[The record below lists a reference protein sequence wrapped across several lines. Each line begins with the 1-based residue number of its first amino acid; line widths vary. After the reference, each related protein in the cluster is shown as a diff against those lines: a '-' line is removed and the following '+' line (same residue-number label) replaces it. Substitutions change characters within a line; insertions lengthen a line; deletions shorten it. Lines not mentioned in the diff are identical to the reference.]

1 MAGISFD
8 EFVNGGS
15 TKKGK
20 SSSKGIS
27 VSEFLNT
34 DYNKKKKPAIDFSQ
48 YDPDILNSL
57 KQDSS
62 TWNYDLFDAEDMQRK
77 AQGLMPK
84 SLADDYDLDD
94 PIDKAL
100 YEGGYVSR
108 KNFSKGYQQAERD
121 NASKADFNAKVIEG
135 VQAKLTSDP
144 EKTEKQA
151 FDEVFEELRKSDSY
165 KGIVKTDDKDAFFKQ
180 YAKGSMQ
187 SKLADAPNEFE
198 VSISD
203 WLNRKDGALGSVGMP
218 QPSET
223 YTERRLKG
231 TTPVIN
237 TRITP
242 ITEEQIA
249 EAVQKKETAQKEE
262 KAEILTDAAKYQG
275 DDRIKDIDSRIKEI
289 SRTLNR
295 TQGVQQTYITPDK
308 VNALL
313 DERNALQAELS
324 ALQGDRA
331 EITAGRNA
339 SALAPFY
346 KTTKAADFE
355 QNSSYD
361 PARAR
366 MEDVLYSFIN
376 GETPAETSMINPVGT
391 NAPASTSDPNYAFKY
406 LTDEE
411 KSIYNYLVNTGG
423 DDKAFL
429 EAVRPYVNKRMR
441 EAVEFEARTYA
452 EDKPV
457 LSSLQSIVT
466 SPITGIEGL
475 IGLGKTGIN
484 TIKGQDTDPNDPVF
498 QNTRKSNTIRNTVAN
513 TIKAENQGFVG
524 EALAM
529 LYQTG
534 MSMGDTAIRL
544 PMGAAGLG
552 IAGLSASASAM
563 DDALSRGATSGQALT
578 SGLMTGAAEV
588 VFEKASLDNLLSM
601 SRAGNIQQAVKN
613 ILKQGGIE
621 TSEEVFTE
629 IANTISDAVIMAD
642 KSKYETAVREN
653 IAAIRNSENV
663 GFELNG
669 VSPEEAEKLRRTDYE
684 VEMEARQK
692 ASMEIFK
699 EIINAGFGGFISG
712 GAFGTGGQMMALG
725 QTALTGR
732 AIENQGLT
740 ESVIS
745 EGMAFPAG
753 NEART
758 QAEQTLQ
765 KPNALN
771 VGRQFYANQDANA
784 QLARDTFQKE
794 VTEATGSADH
804 ADIAMKLYDRMVR
817 GKAPQQ
823 IVKEFS
829 KIQDSIRATAAKKAE
844 INAELENEELKIKTK
859 LETSYGKMVSAMEAG
874 DVNAFNTA
882 RQAYINEYKISASA
896 ARLARMK
903 TENRI
908 AEETAKVQKT
918 IENAEFTFE
927 KLEEIPQWEATRNAE
942 NATAYADMMQALE
955 AGNQEE
961 FRRLEEIYN
970 NTRNA
975 TEIADRTL
983 AQNADVIYDQIMTA
997 MEENDP
1003 ELRDRA
1009 QNLYE
1014 RAEKASKAGK
1024 GKGEK
1029 VKAEA
1034 VTNAT
1039 AEQKPKT
1046 EKKAQPP
1053 KRTNDAKIR
1062 DAGKQALRKL
1072 EPSAKEELFK
1082 KFGKNADAVAAEM
1095 LQRYY
1100 AEVDGRVADDIPDN
1114 VKEKFFEAFEN
1125 AETGFIETDEGE
1137 VLYQSEA
1144 IEDNAP
1150 EEKPGP
1156 GLKREYNYAELTEA
1170 EREIIRNSDREL
1182 SILDSVAKAGG
1193 VEIALVRTIKGLNI
1207 AGHTMQSEPNGIYD
1221 RANGKIYIAL
1231 DAQGGAISYIAFHE
1245 LTHYIKQHA
1254 KKSYGVLEKTVF
1266 DALGDAKV
1274 RQLVSEQVRQ
1284 YGYSTDV
1291 AREEVLANAIP
1302 AILTDEQYVKQLIK
1316 RDPNLAGQ
1324 IKKIID
1330 AILDALTT
1338 QFVDLTAINPDFAP
1352 AADLEQSIET
1362 LRKMQ
1367 KFFDAGL
1374 AEAAG
1379 NHKPQSP
1386 LQESRESR
1394 RYDAKYMQKAI
1405 EYNEAHG
1412 SPVPAEVMQDAANKR
1427 AEIAKFMNENEKA
1440 LALPADIEG
1449 NTAVGNSS
1457 YGYSQENSTVCIR
1470 SLMADEFIN
1479 AISERLGRPLT
1490 EEEAIF
1496 ASQEAARFTD
1506 NPQCIYCYVAMD
1518 RNAFRAFL
1526 GKYLEQRDETIAK
1539 MGTGATDDQLYK
1551 EFLGKRKPTN
1561 EMRKRFDLW
1570 MNAVRNMTELITP
1583 ADLASDA
1590 AMQRAIER
1598 NPKLEEQINDAKKY
1612 AQSAS
1617 WAKKRIPYRAYNN
1630 GILSWKDNRVRQLNR
1645 MFGMRMYSFSDF
1657 SPAFIL
1663 ENMQM
1668 FTDAAVQKLKV
1679 LAYTKDVNFV
1689 KIFAPTNANINLSVY
1704 GYFQNGQVGE
1714 DAMQGAP
1721 WEESKRMREQYP
1733 NVGITFVATNDKL
1746 VEWALDQDWIDV
1758 VIPFHLVRT
1767 GKTVA
1772 DMLGFMDYT
1781 KESGDKKTPLWRKGK
1796 DAKEVYP
1803 TVHQNDKAKYFAA
1816 LKENNLSPRFERWVN
1831 HPNYMKLVNET
1842 RRASNASPAVQPI
1855 FNTEAAYDALDELI
1869 KRGGY
1874 EQHVGGSVEEM
1885 RDIASETAEK
1895 IKSGGVEAFKRNVR
1909 ASARTTRD
1917 AEYMTA
1923 VESGDMATAQ
1933 RMVDAYAVENGFD
1946 VDEYGDPD
1954 MLFHGTDSFGF
1965 TTISTSASDDQL
1977 TFWATPNMGVAGS
1990 YYKDSNYKI
1999 REIGKDKITPKAEK
2013 LNPYTSAEKIVAAAK
2028 PVSNELGIDLSKVKP
2043 KKEAA
2048 VMKKAEKHI
2057 QQAVASAKVV
2067 ANGNFSPEIK
2077 RIAERIISTAERG
2090 TYEDWHRTLNDS
2102 SWEAFSDITG
2112 VHFDTL
2118 DIPDGFNINKSDIG
2132 KITDVHPDVFKMMYH
2147 IGDVYDAV
2155 YADLSEWISS
2165 DLVYEDVRNSFNEWA
2180 SEKGIYAFY
2189 HKQSNPFIYDC
2200 QFSKWNQIK
2209 VPDEARGDIP
2219 GETTNTRTLAKW
2231 AFENGYDSIKLD
2243 NVHDSGGWSVKDAS
2257 KHATVWAFK
2266 NPQNQLKSAD
2276 PVTYDD
2282 NGRVI
2287 PISERFNTENNDIR
2301 YSDRAEQPG
2310 QISQAAKIRAE
2321 AERLYNEG
2329 VTIQQYYAQNKD
2341 NYSVRVGRMLMALW
2355 LKNGTDVG
2363 GKIADNKM
2371 NVIMQNRDHFDF
2383 KGILGTGVGKNIKLN
2398 LMSPLRVFE
2407 DLASWRK
2414 GKDSESR
2421 AMNYLEGEAFKE
2433 MFFDPVLQAGAQ
2445 ANMFMER
2452 EAEKVKAKLEAI
2464 PKQDRQMAS
2473 CLVQLVGEGLVTE
2486 NEASFARFGKAG
2498 MLVRAKTG
2506 NYVFNK
2512 DGQLAAIE
2520 STDEETGATTLAIF
2534 DDSFYRRIREA
2545 NKDIE
2550 KILGNRNAL
2559 MSNTEKN
2566 RKIQEIKQ
2574 RARQNRPIILDGQ
2587 RLIINEGKDRIN
2599 VQTTSGREILN
2610 LQDVKSPEIKKVTAL
2625 VDVLRDFYDRVH
2637 AEQSRVLVEAGYNPV
2652 PKQKAYFPHQGRE
2665 SAGIMDA
2672 ISTIVMG
2679 EADKIPTEIIGKTGQ
2694 FKPGKP
2700 FVNHLLARLGDKT
2713 EYDAIRGFN
2722 RYLRSA
2728 ADLMYYTPAIQRLR
2742 QLENFLRA
2750 ESQGTQ
2756 NNAIVAWLQEYTNS
2770 IANKKHSLDRG
2781 GEALVG
2787 REAYTVTDKLTG
2799 LFGAASV
2806 SGNLSTALSNNI
2818 SLLTAV
2824 PGLEK
2829 KYIAK
2834 AAKDSWNNAWREVMR
2849 GGQGDDF
2856 AKKIPFLA
2864 RRFGGYEALLTN
2876 EIKMAGR
2883 KVNNAMGAM
2892 FAFADQFAVET
2903 AARAKYAELMAKG
2916 DLEAV
2921 RKTNEFLLKNFA
2933 DRSKGMM
2940 PTIYNMRLLRL
2951 LTQFQLE
2958 GQNQLSHFGDMSRA
2972 TIGRQL
2978 EKQLTPEQIRTLMN
2992 GQLAE
2997 IDWSKVKIKSH
3008 DPREIASKLL
3018 YLALLSLWGLF
3029 TRWTMGRDQ
3038 TWNPAGMTVDFVKA
3052 LGEEDVEGAFSK
3064 LGQDVLDQVPFIQTL
3079 TGGGRIPAFGGI
3091 QNVADAVTAIFD
3103 KDSTGDLAKITQGAA
3118 AFVPGGAQISKTIR
3132 GIDAYARGGSYS
3144 GKGNLRY
3151 PVEQNA
3157 GNLVRSVLFG
3167 PASNQPRGYDY
3178 LTDTLT
3184 EKKTGAYKELVE
3196 GGMNPTEAYNGLRAY
3211 GGDSHAAKLTSLAE
3225 ADVDERTR
3233 KLIAKAMGLTLGEG
3247 SIKSQAKAEAK
3258 EYLAGKEKQYKS
3270 GKITKADLEAADKK
3284 TQDLIKRLMG
3294 IK

>member
-1 MAGISFD
+1 MKISDARKSLF
-8 EFVNGGS
+8 GTGS
-15 TKKGK
+15 NSKTTSKTDSGK
-20 SSSKGIS
+20 LTVSKAREMLFTS
-27 VSEFLNT
+27 
-34 DYNKKKKPAIDFSQ
+34 KPTIDFSQ
-48 YDPDILNSL
+48 YDPDILDTL

-62 TWNYDLFDAEDMQRK
+62 AWTYDLFDAEDLQRK
-77 AQGLMPK
+77 SMGIMPK
-84 SLADDYDLDD
+84 SVESSYDLDD
-94 PIDKAL
+94 PIDKYL
-100 YEGGYVSR
+100 YEQGYVSR
-108 KNFSKGYQQAERD
+108 NKFSKGYQQAEKD
-121 NASKADFNAKVIEG
+121 NAAKANFSTEVQKNAAQKPAQYREE
-135 VQAKLTSDP
+135 DP
-144 EKTEKQA
+144 SYSEKEAYEKA
-151 FDEVFEELRKSDSY
+151 FEELRKTDAYKNLIKSDDLESY
-165 KGIVKTDDKDAFFKQ
+165 FKNYVKDSMQNKLTEQSEDEVLQAMMDRTIGTGRTLSSVSLPQAKTDTGRQKEAAMRLASNMAGKDFSEKEITAPIIPGTK
-180 YAKGSMQ
+180 AWETMMTETVDDITQ
-187 SKLADAPNEFE
+187 SNA
-198 VSISD
+198 
-203 WLNRKDGALGSVGMP
+203 
-218 QPSET
+218 
-223 YTERRLKG
+223 
-231 TTPVIN
+231 
-237 TRITP
+237 
-242 ITEEQIA
+242 
-249 EAVQKKETAQKEE
+249 EE
-262 KAEILTDAAKYQG
+262 KARIRRDAVFYNGHESEARKKEIDK
-275 DDRIKDIDSRIKEI
+275 RIKEI
-289 SRTLNR
+289 NRVLNR
-295 TQGVQQTYITPDK
+295 GQGVQQTYIDPDK
-308 VNALL
+308 RNSQLQ
-313 DERNALQAELS
+313 ERNALQAELS
-324 ALQGDRA
+324 TLQA
-331 EITAGRNA
+331 ERDTIVAGRNA
-339 SALAPFY
+339 EKLVDFFKIPEQN
-346 KTTKAADFE
+346 ADFAQYSE
-355 QNSSYD
+355 YD
-361 PARAR
+361 PAKAKT
-366 MEDVLYSFIN
+366 EGVLYSFIN
-376 GETPAETSMINPVGT
+376 GENPAETSVLMPMGI
-391 NAPASTSDPNYAFKY
+391 NAPSSTSDPDYAFAY
-406 LTDEE
+406 MNGEE
-411 KSIYNYLVNTGG
+411 RSIYNYLVNT
-423 DDKAFL
+423 DKNSDEYL
-429 EAVRPYVNKRMR
+429 EALRPYLNQRMR
-441 EAVEFEARTYA
+441 AAVEREASEYA
-452 EDKPV
+452 AEKPV
-457 LSSLQSIVT
+457 LSSLETIVT
-466 SPITGIEGL
+466 SPVSAIEGL
-475 IGLGKTGIN
+475 IGLGKTGYNAI
-484 TIKGQDTDPNDPVF
+484 TGQDTDPNDPVF
-498 QNTRKSNTIRNTVAN
+498 QNTRRSAAIRNTVSNTIRT
-513 TIKAENQGFVG
+513 ENQGFVG

-534 MSMGDTAIRL
+534 MSMGDTAVRL

-552 IAGLSASASAM
+552 VAGLSAAASAM
-563 DDALSRGATSGQALT
+563 DDALSRGASSGQALA

-588 VFEKASLDNLLSM
+588 VFEKASLDNLVSM
-601 SRAGNIQQAVKN
+601 SRAGNSQQVVKN
-613 ILKQGGIE
+613 ILKQGGVE
-621 TSEEVFTE
+621 ASEEVFTE

-642 KSKYETAVREN
+642 KSAYEIAVRDYM
-653 IAAIRNSENV
+653 A
-663 GFELNG
+663 NG
-669 VSPEEAEKLRRTDYE
+669 MTEQA
-684 VEMEARQK
+684 ARQL
-692 ASMEIFK
+692 ASMDSFK
-699 EIINAGFGGFISG
+699 AILDAGVGGFISG

-732 AIENQGLT
+732 AIERQGLT
-740 ESVIS
+740 EDVIS

-765 KPNALN
+765 KPNVLN

-784 QLARDTFQKE
+784 QHARDTFQKE

-804 ADIAMKLYDRMVR
+804 ADIAMKLYDRMVE

-829 KIQDSIRATAAKKAE
+829 KIQDSIRATTAKKAE

-874 DVNAFNTA
+874 DINAFNTA
-882 RQAYINEYKISASA
+882 RQAYINEYKISAYA

-918 IENAEFTFE
+918 IESAEFTFE

-997 MEENDP
+997 MEENDS

-1014 RAEKASKAGK
+1014 RAERASKAGK

-1034 VTNAT
+1034 VTNVT

-1053 KRTNDAKIR
+1053 KRTNDAKTR

-1082 KFGKNADAVAAEM
+1082 KFGKNADTIAAEM

-1100 AEVDGRVADDIPDN
+1100 AEVDGQVADDIPDN
-1114 VKEKFFEAFEN
+1114 VKERFFEAFEN

-1156 GLKREYNYAELTEA
+1156 GLKREYDYAELTEV
-1170 EREIIRNSDREL
+1170 ERETIRNSDREL

-1193 VEIALVRTIKGLNI
+1193 IEITLVRTIKGLNI

-1221 RANGKIYIAL
+1221 RVNGKIYIAL

-1254 KKSYGVLEKTVF
+1254 KRSYGVLEKTVF
-1266 DALGDAKV
+1266 NALGDAKV
-1274 RQLVSEQVRQ
+1274 RQLVSEQMRQ
-1284 YGYSTDV
+1284 HGYSADV

-1330 AILDALTT
+1330 AILDALTA

-1352 AADLEQSIET
+1352 AADLEHSIET

-1394 RYDAKYMQKAI
+1394 RYDDAGKAI
-1405 EYNEAHG
+1405 
-1412 SPVPAEVMQDAANKR
+1412 
-1427 AEIAKFMNENEKA
+1427 
-1440 LALPADIEG
+1440 
-1449 NTAVGNSS
+1449 
-1457 YGYSQENSTVCIR
+1457 
-1470 SLMADEFIN
+1470 
-1479 AISERLGRPLT
+1479 PL
-1490 EEEAIF
+1490 
-1496 ASQEAARFTD
+1496 
-1506 NPQCIYCYVAMD
+1506 
-1518 RNAFRAFL
+1518 
-1526 GKYLEQRDETIAK
+1526 
-1539 MGTGATDDQLYK
+1539 
-1551 EFLGKRKPTN
+1551 
-1561 EMRKRFDLW
+1561 
-1570 MNAVRNMTELITP
+1570 
-1583 ADLASDA
+1583 
-1590 AMQRAIER
+1590 
-1598 NPKLEEQINDAKKY
+1598 
-1612 AQSAS
+1612 
-1617 WAKKRIPYRAYNN
+1617 
-1630 GILSWKDNRVRQLNR
+1630 
-1645 MFGMRMYSFSDF
+1645 
-1657 SPAFIL
+1657 
-1663 ENMQM
+1663 
-1668 FTDAAVQKLKV
+1668 
-1679 LAYTKDVNFV
+1679 
-1689 KIFAPTNANINLSVY
+1689 
-1704 GYFQNGQVGE
+1704 
-1714 DAMQGAP
+1714 
-1721 WEESKRMREQYP
+1721 
-1733 NVGITFVATNDKL
+1733 
-1746 VEWALDQDWIDV
+1746 
-1758 VIPFHLVRT
+1758 
-1767 GKTVA
+1767 
-1772 DMLGFMDYT
+1772 
-1781 KESGDKKTPLWRKGK
+1781 
-1796 DAKEVYP
+1796 
-1803 TVHQNDKAKYFAA
+1803 
-1816 LKENNLSPRFERWVN
+1816 
-1831 HPNYMKLVNET
+1831 
-1842 RRASNASPAVQPI
+1842 
-1855 FNTEAAYDALDELI
+1855 
-1869 KRGGY
+1869 
-1874 EQHVGGSVEEM
+1874 
-1885 RDIASETAEK
+1885 
-1895 IKSGGVEAFKRNVR
+1895 
-1909 ASARTTRD
+1909 
-1917 AEYMTA
+1917 
-1923 VESGDMATAQ
+1923 
-1933 RMVDAYAVENGFD
+1933 
-1946 VDEYGDPD
+1946 
-1954 MLFHGTDSFGF
+1954 
-1965 TTISTSASDDQL
+1965 
-1977 TFWATPNMGVAGS
+1977 
-1990 YYKDSNYKI
+1990 
-1999 REIGKDKITPKAEK
+1999 
-2013 LNPYTSAEKIVAAAK
+2013 
-2028 PVSNELGIDLSKVKP
+2028 
-2043 KKEAA
+2043 
-2048 VMKKAEKHI
+2048 
-2057 QQAVASAKVV
+2057 
-2067 ANGNFSPEIK
+2067 
-2077 RIAERIISTAERG
+2077 
-2090 TYEDWHRTLNDS
+2090 
-2102 SWEAFSDITG
+2102 
-2112 VHFDTL
+2112 
-2118 DIPDGFNINKSDIG
+2118 
-2132 KITDVHPDVFKMMYH
+2132 
-2147 IGDVYDAV
+2147 
-2155 YADLSEWISS
+2155 
-2165 DLVYEDVRNSFNEWA
+2165 
-2180 SEKGIYAFY
+2180 
-2189 HKQSNPFIYDC
+2189 
-2200 QFSKWNQIK
+2200 
-2209 VPDEARGDIP
+2209 
-2219 GETTNTRTLAKW
+2219 
-2231 AFENGYDSIKLD
+2231 
-2243 NVHDSGGWSVKDAS
+2243 
-2257 KHATVWAFK
+2257 
-2266 NPQNQLKSAD
+2266 
-2276 PVTYDD
+2276 
-2282 NGRVI
+2282 
-2287 PISERFNTENNDIR
+2287 SERFNAENDDIR
-2301 YSDRAEQPG
+2301 FSDRAEESASN

-2371 NVIMQNRDHFDF
+2371 NVIMQNRNHFDF

-2452 EAEKVKAKLEAI
+2452 EAEKIKTKLEAI

-2486 NEASFARFGKAG
+2486 SEASFARFGKAG

-2550 KILGNRNAL
+2550 KILGSRNAL

-2566 RKIQEIKQ
+2566 RKVQEIKQ

-2599 VQTTSGREILN
+2599 IQTTSGREILN
-2610 LQDVKSPEIKKVTAL
+2610 LQDAKSPEIKKVTAL

-2652 PKQKAYFPHQGRE
+2652 RKQKAYFPHQGRE
-2665 SAGIMDA
+2665 SVGIMDA

-2679 EADKIPTEIIGKTGQ
+2679 EAEKIPTEIIGKTGQ

-2770 IANKKHSLDRG
+2770 IANKKHSMDRG
-2781 GEALVG
+2781 GEALIG

-2834 AAKDSWNNAWREVMR
+2834 AAKDSWNNAWREVIR

-2892 FAFADQFAVET
+2892 FAFTDQFAVET

-2916 DLEAV
+2916 DPEAV

-2958 GQNQLSHFGDMSRA
+2958 GHNQLSHFGDMSRA
-2972 TIGRQL
+2972 TIGRQV

-3029 TRWTMGRDQ
+3029 TRWAMGQDQ
-3038 TWNPAGMTVDFVKA
+3038 TWNPAGMTADFAKA
-3052 LGEEDVEGAFSK
+3052 AGEGDLKGAFSK
-3064 LGQDVLDQVPFIQTL
+3064 LGQDVFDQVPFIQTL

-3091 QNVADAVTAIFD
+3091 QNVADAVAAVFD

-3157 GNLVRSVLFG
+3157 GNLVKSVLFG
-3167 PASNQPRGYDY
+3167 PASNQPQGYDY

-3184 EKKTGAYKELVE
+3184 EKKTGAYKELIEAGVK
-3196 GGMNPTEAYNGLRAY
+3196 PTEAYDALREY
-3211 GGDSHAAKLTSLAE
+3211 GGDTNAAKLTSLAE
-3225 ADVDERTR
+3225 AEVDEKTR

-3247 SIKSQAKAEAK
+3247 TIKSQAKAEAE
-3258 EYLAGKEKQYKS
+3258 EYLADKEKQYKS

-3284 TQDLIKRLMG
+3284 TQDLIKRLLD